1 MGIQFAQISVVGTLG
16 RDAELG
22 YTPNGSVNLKFSV
35 ATEAGSGDKKHT
47 NWFNVTLWGKSAE
60 TMAEYLVKGRQVAVA
75 GRFDVREYTDKND
88 KARYSLEISADNVQ
102 LVGSRTSEEG
112 DVASV
117 GNAPAKKTTS
127 RKPKVV
133 EDEFAFDEET
143 DGTEEV
149 PF

>member
-1 MGIQFAQISVVGTLG
+1 LGIQFAQISVVGTLG

-60 TMAEYLVKGRQVAVA
+60 TMQEYLVKGKQVAVA
-75 GRFDVREYTDKND
+75 GRFDIRDYTDKEG
-88 KARYSLEISADNVQ
+88 KSRYSLEISADNVQ
-102 LVGSRTSEEG
+102 LVGSRSDG
-112 DVASV
+112 DGANV
-117 GNAPAKKTTS
+117 GNAAAPAKAA
-127 RKPKVV
+127 RKPKAV
-133 EDEFAFDEET
+133 EDDFAFAEET
-143 DGTEEV
+143 DGTDDV